1 MIPRLA
7 IILLC
12 LAPAIA
18 APATQPFHRTHPYIL
33 GADISWVQ
41 EDESN
46 GSTFYDDGKQSDVF
60 QVLKD
65 HGFNYVR
72 LRVFVNPSA
81 PRGYASMSKEA
92 FCDAA
97 HTLAMAKRARAA
109 GMGLLIDFHYSDTW
123 ADPGKQAK
131 PDAWENLDFPALKQ
145 AVYDHTHS
153 TLALFKQNG
162 ITPEMV
168 QIGNETT
175 NGMLWPDGRAKDH
188 FDNFAELLK
197 SGVAAARD
205 VDPTIKIVLHHD
217 KGTNNKVVRWWLDN
231 LISRGVDFDIIGLS
245 CNTDGPVNQWKENF
259 NDLAVRYPQYGLIAA
274 EYSYKKR
281 ELNDIVHSVPDRR
294 ALGTFIWEP
303 TRHHEAIFDQT
314 GHNAGAG
321 TERRPSTR
329 PSTPPATR
337 AATTFTHRARAGRF
351 DTNSLIHLYDD
362 MAKEY
367 AND

>member
-1 MIPRLA
+1 MEA
-7 IILLC
+7 
-12 LAPAIA
+12 
-18 APATQPFHRTHPYIL
+18 H
-33 GADISWVQ
+33 
-41 EDESN
+41 
-46 GSTFYDDGKQSDVF
+46 STMTANSPMSFKI
-60 QVLKD
+60 LKD

-197 SGVAAARD
+197 SGVAATRD
-205 VDPTIKIVLHHD
+205 VDPSIKIVLHHD

-281 ELNDIVHSVPDRR
+281 ELQRHRPQRPRSSRPWARSS
-294 ALGTFIWEP
+294 GEP
-303 TRHHEAIFDQT
+303 TPPRSYLRPNRPSQRRRF
-314 GHNAGAG
+314 G
-321 TERRPSTR
+321 TERLPSIHPPIDTPRHSRRDNIHPPRPRR
-329 PSTPPATR
+329 PIRHQQSHP
-337 AATTFTHRARAGRF
+337 
-351 DTNSLIHLYDD
+351 SLR
-362 MAKEY
+362 
-367 AND
+367 